1 MNLSVSAIE
10 SLGESIAVEIDA
22 GGPIPALCA
31 RIAAVL
37 EPALASDAF
46 DELFAAHDRS
56 FVAWQDPLRGTIINA
71 SIHQLGH
78 RTPAHDHAEAW
89 AVYGAYR
96 GRTAFH
102 TFDRGVDVA
111 PGLATLISVDER
123 VLEPPSIAVILP
135 GQVHENWNA
144 GDELAWNLVV
154 RTRPLDACWRRAF
167 DLTSG
172 SYRTMRRPK

>member
-1 MNLSVSAIE
+1 MSPSVPAIE
-10 SLGESIAVEIDA
+10 SLGASIAIEVDA
-22 GGPIPALCA
+22 GSAIPGLCS
-31 RIAAVL
+31 RIATLL
-37 EPALASDAF
+37 ETALASARF

-71 SIHQLGH
+71 SVHRPGH

-102 TFDRGVDVA
+102 TFDRGADVG
-111 PGLATLISVDER
+111 PGVATLIAADER
-123 VLEPPSIAVILP
+123 VLEPPSVAIVLP

-144 GDELAWNLVV
+144 GEAPAWNLVV

-167 DLTSG
+167 DITSG
-172 SYRTMRRPK
+172 SYWTMRRPN